1 MVNSK
6 VKGSRF
12 ERWVAAQL
20 CRLGWRS
27 RRTQQYQGMGS
38 DGDIVLEDVPETHW
52 ECKVRAALS
61 LYKWIDQAQ
70 RDSRGRK
77 LCVVVAK
84 ADRREPVVIVELERL
99 GQFIDLMQEARGEV
113 SEAETTDD
121 QADRGEA

>member
-1 MVNSK
+1 
-6 VKGSRF
+6 
-12 ERWVAAQL
+12 
-20 CRLGWRS
+20 
-27 RRTQQYQGMGS
+27 MGS

-121 QADRGEA
+121 QADRDQA